1 MAESSVQGPEAGPDG
16 QPTAL
21 RRWINRLDL
30 VGIWSGK
37 LFAWLI
43 IPMVAALAYEV
54 GARYLFEKPTMW
66 AYDVTFMLYGAHF
79 MLGAAYTLQKGAHIR
94 TDFIYRLWSH
104 RTQATVDLIIYLV
117 CFFPG
122 VGFFLWIA
130 TGYAWRSWEQEE
142 RIITSPWLPI
152 VYPFKTVI
160 PVTAALL
167 MVQGVS
173 EVLKCIEA
181 IKQGKWHEP

>member
-1 MAESSVQGPEAGPDG
+1 MA
-16 QPTAL
+16 
-21 RRWINRLDL
+21 
-30 VGIWSGK
+30 GIWSGK

-43 IPMVAALAYEV
+43 IPMVGALVYEV
-54 GARYLFEKPTMW
+54 VVRYFFEKPTMW
-66 AYDVTFMLYGAHF
+66 AYDMTFMLYGTHF

-94 TDFIYRLWSH
+94 TDFFYRLWSE
-104 RTQATVDLIIYLV
+104 RTQAVVDLSIYLV

-122 VGFFLWIA
+122 VGFFFWVSA
-130 TGYAWRSWEQEE
+130 GYALKSWEQSE

-160 PVTAALL
+160 PLTAALL
-167 MVQGVS
+167 LVQGLS

-181 IKQGKWHEP
+181 IKRGRWT